1 MTMALSDRTD
11 LLITD
16 YEQRQF
22 PELEESVRLHLQEEL
37 KAIETAIASLSNAAI
52 QVTDDAPEKPVKG
65 MVRYAVTGWDPLG
78 DGSTGLMVYNGTA
91 WAAV

>member
-1 MTMALSDRTD
+1 MALSDRTD

-37 KAIETAIASLSNAAI
+37 KAIETAIASLANAAI
-52 QVTDDAPEKPVKG
+52 QVTDNPPEKPVRG

-78 DGSTGLMVYNGTA
+78 DGTTGLVVYTGNA
-91 WAAV
+91 WVAV

>member
-1 MTMALSDRTD
+1 MPLSDRTD

-78 DGSTGLMVYNGTA
+78 DGSTGLVVYNGTA
-91 WAAV
+91 WVAV

>member
-1 MTMALSDRTD
+1 MPLSDRTD

-37 KAIETAIASLSNAAI
+37 KAIETAIASLTNAAI
-52 QVTDDAPEKPVKG
+52 QVTDDAPEKPVRG

-78 DGSTGLMVYNGTA
+78 DGSTGLMVYNGNA
-91 WAAV
+91 WVAV

>member
-1 MTMALSDRTD
+1 MALSDRTD

-22 PELEESVRLHLQEEL
+22 PDLEESVRLHLQEEL
-37 KAIETAIASLSNAAI
+37 KAIETAIASLSTAAI
-52 QVTDDAPEKPVKG
+52 QVTDNPPENPVKG

-78 DGSTGLMVYNGTA
+78 DGTTGLVVYTGNA
-91 WAAV
+91 WVAV

>member
-1 MTMALSDRTD
+1 MPLSDRTD

-37 KAIETAIASLSNAAI
+37 KAIETAIAPLTNAAI

-78 DGSTGLMVYNGTA
+78 DGTTGLVVYNGTS

>member
-1 MTMALSDRTD
+1 MALSDRTD

-37 KAIETAIASLSNAAI
+37 KAIETAIASLANAAI

-78 DGSTGLMVYNGTA
+78 DGTTGLVVYTGNA
-91 WAAV
+91 WVAV

>member
-1 MTMALSDRTD
+1 MPLSDRTD

-52 QVTDDAPEKPVKG
+52 QVTDKAPEKPVKG

-78 DGSTGLMVYNGTA
+78 DGSTGLMVFNGSA
-91 WAAV
+91 WVAV

>member
-1 MTMALSDRTD
+1 MALSDRTD

-52 QVTDDAPEKPVKG
+52 QVTDNAPEKPVKG
-65 MVRYAVTGWDPLG
+65 MVRFAVTGWDPLG
-78 DGSTGLMVYNGTA
+78 NGFSGLVVYNGNA
-91 WAAV
+91 WVAV

>member
-1 MTMALSDRTD
+1 MALSDRTD

>member
-1 MTMALSDRTD
+1 MALSDRTD

-16 YEQRQF
+16 YQNRSF
-22 PELEESVRLHLQEEL
+22 PDLEESVRLYLQEEL
-37 KAIETAIASLSNAAI
+37 KNIEAAVASLATAAI
-52 QVTDDAPEKPVKG
+52 QVTDKAPEKPIKG

-91 WAAV
+91 WVAV

>member
-1 MTMALSDRTD
+1 MPLSDRTD

-37 KAIETAIASLSNAAI
+37 KAIETAIASLTNAAI

-78 DGSTGLMVYNGTA
+78 DGTTGLVVYNGTS

>member
-1 MTMALSDRTD
+1 MPLSDRTD

-22 PELEESVRLHLQEEL
+22 PDLEESVRLHLQEEL

-78 DGSTGLMVYNGTA
+78 DGTTGLVVYNGTA
-91 WAAV
+91 WVAV

>member
-1 MTMALSDRTD
+1 MALSDRTD

-16 YEQRQF
+16 YQNRSF
-22 PELEESVRLHLQEEL
+22 PDLEESVRLYLQEEL
-37 KAIETAIASLSNAAI
+37 KNIEAAVASLTTAAI
-52 QVTDDAPEKPVKG
+52 QVTDKAPEKPIKG

-91 WAAV
+91 WVAV